1 MLSFYVLTQRRYDFL
16 RCIPKFP
23 KGNLLNAFYKPVL
36 RIMLFNS
43 SRPLQILKLS
53 LISIKRLKKFS
64 PLLYSQFQF
73 TNNITRGGDSF
84 TFARQEEEL

>member
-1 MLSFYVLTQRRYDFL
+1 
-16 RCIPKFP
+16 
-23 KGNLLNAFYKPVL
+23 
-36 RIMLFNS
+36 MLFNS

-73 TNNITRGGDSF
+73 TNNNINRGGDSF